1 MKGADDHHKHSKM
14 QALIRQAGNEVIRRR
29 FVTPA
34 EPVTSMYAAL
44 VQHLESR
51 EPIRHEMEGA

>member
-1 MKGADDHHKHSKM
+1 M

-34 EPVTSMYAAL
+34 ELVTSVYAAL
-44 VQHLESR
+44 VQYLESR
-51 EPIRHEMEGA
+51 ELIRHEMEGA